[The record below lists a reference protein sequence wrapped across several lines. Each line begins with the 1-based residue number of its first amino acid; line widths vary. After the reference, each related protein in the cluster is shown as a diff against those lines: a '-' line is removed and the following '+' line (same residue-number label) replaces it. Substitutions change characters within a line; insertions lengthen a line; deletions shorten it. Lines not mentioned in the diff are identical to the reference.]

1 MLDRLLVFD
10 PDVLHQAACYAKD
23 LSGEKMIA
31 QLKTE
36 LEQRCPGHINPR
48 TDWVFSNAGGCMWVY
63 TPLHVSLTEYLLI
76 WGAPVGTQ
84 GHTGRHLAR
93 IWDFVMDGDVLYY
106 DEESPFVYA
115 ARVPHRGPV
124 RPGTVGQPGPDVPHS
139 AWVLEYARGFI
150 PSMLP
155 FGFAD
160 SLLSALDVR
169 SVCRSVWMAGEFY
182 TRYVGRLAT
191 GRARLT
197 ANRRGRSSG

>member
-1 MLDRLLVFD
+1 MFDRLPVFD
-10 PDVLHQAACYAKD
+10 PDVLHQAACSAKD

-36 LEQRCPGHINPR
+36 LVQRYPGHINPR

-63 TPLHVSLTEYLLI
+63 TPLHASVAEYLLV

-93 IWDFVMDGDVLYY
+93 IWDFVMDGEVLYY
-106 DEESPFVYA
+106 DEESPFTRLEFHTGETRYDLAPWVSQ
-115 ARVPHRGPV
+115 GL
-124 RPGTVGQPGPDVPHS
+124 TVPHS

-169 SVCRSVWMAGEFY
+169 SVCRSVGMAGEFY